1 MTEHTPWIHVN
12 LAAQRLRLYG
22 SDGAVL
28 ADWPVATGANGAGE
42 LDGSGCTPR
51 GRHIVRARIGAGE
64 PADAVFVGR
73 RPTGER
79 YTRALADA
87 HPGRDWILG
96 RILWLSGTEPGHNR
110 LGRCDTMRRFIY
122 IHGGPPESP
131 LGQPVSHGCI
141 RMHPDAVVELFDRVP
156 AGTPV
161 VIE

>member
-1 MTEHTPWIHVN
+1 MTDRVPWIHVD

-22 SDGAVL
+22 GDGAVL

-51 GRHIVRARIGAGE
+51 GRHIVRACIGAGE

-79 YTRALADA
+79 YTPALADA

-110 LGRCDTMRRFIY
+110 L
-122 IHGGPPESP
+122 
-131 LGQPVSHGCI
+131 
-141 RMHPDAVVELFDRVP
+141 
-156 AGTPV
+156 
-161 VIE
+161 